1 MTASE
6 IARALGTI
14 AAVAAFVSAPL
25 LLPYAS
31 YLTRIA
37 Q

>member
-1 MTASE
+1 MTDTL
-6 IARALGTI
+6 RAIGAI

-25 LLPYAS
+25 LLPYSA
-31 YLTRIA
+31 YLVRLS